1 MKNKIIIVLATI
13 LVVAVATV
21 LILLLPIKEESKTI
35 PTPKQPIQQI
45 ATTTTNISIN
55 SNNQEAALIAATST
69 IPTLTIA
76 SSTIKTY
83 INDQYGFEFK
93 YPGNWKIVENP
104 YGSPYSQFNLIAVPA
119 SGKYYPDPIAI
130 NIVIP
135 KFIDMEY
142 ADLQS
147 VGIKEKING
156 IEGIRYEY
164 ENEGLPQLDIILP
177 FNKYN
182 LIIGE
187 DEHYNDIFNEV
198 TSTFTFFK

>member
-1 MKNKIIIVLATI
+1 
-13 LVVAVATV
+13 
-21 LILLLPIKEESKTI
+21 
-35 PTPKQPIQQI
+35 
-45 ATTTTNISIN
+45 
-55 SNNQEAALIAATST
+55 
-69 IPTLTIA
+69 
-76 SSTIKTY
+76 
-83 INDQYGFEFK
+83 
-93 YPGNWKIVENP
+93 
-104 YGSPYSQFNLIAVPA
+104 LIAVPA